1 MELNEKIAALRERMR
16 QGGVDLFM
24 VTTEDAYLAESAVDY
39 WRSLRWLTGFSGTLA
54 YAMVTQ
60 DAVSFWTDAR
70 YVIQA
75 RHQVQ
80 IDQVKHYDVT
90 KVGADYYLDWIRETL
105 SAMEGDQLVM
115 AVDGRT
121 ITASRGLLLQEN
133 LRRLHGK
140 SCTLRTDLDLVG
152 DIWKDRPEP
161 AYQPVFEHEMKYAGR
176 SRQEKLADLRARLA
190 ENGADHTIVGTME
203 GVVWLTNMRGQDL
216 VNPLFMSH
224 ALVTPEVAKLF
235 ACVRMIPEE
244 LREKLRQDGYE
255 LYDIDQAEEEIRKI
269 SPDAKLFYDPYRMNF
284 ALYSAVPEGVEK
296 IRGFDQV
303 NDLKSV
309 KNPVERENF
318 IRTDRMECAALFKFF
333 HYVKKHA
340 ADGNLNEYNVSEILY
355 AIRSKNPEFLG
366 KRSAPLMAAYMKNAA
381 GPHYFPTE
389 EENTAIEPSGVLLV
403 DAVTHYYGGTTDIT
417 RTVYLGPCPELE
429 ELRKDYTLTLRS
441 LMDLSR
447 QVFREGVD
455 GAYLDSVA
463 RRVMWNAHLQY
474 GYGTGHGIGYCIV
487 AHEGP
492 QFISEPSYKKEWAF
506 CFLPMKPGMVMAL
519 EPGVYKEGKYGVR
532 LEDNL
537 YITEDLTNEYGTFYR
552 FQNMSYLPFEREL
565 IDVEALHPDEIAW
578 LNQYHQT
585 CWEQLSPLL
594 DEEERE
600 ALREAT
606 EPL

>member
-1 MELNEKIAALRERMR
+1 MKITAYICYNKKQSGWRKEEATEGKAMKKVSVRMLKIIDLLLEEERPTVSALSARLKLSTRQIRYDIECINQLHEGRQLLIETDNKGVLSVKDEGTLRMLR
-16 QGGVDLFM
+16 HN
-24 VTTEDAYLAESAVDY
+24 AES
-39 WRSLRWLTGFSGTLA
+39 
-54 YAMVTQ
+54 
-60 DAVSFWTDAR
+60 VSYSQPQR
-70 YVIQA
+70 
-75 RHQVQ
+75 
-80 IDQVKHYDVT
+80 
-90 KVGADYYLDWIRETL
+90 
-105 SAMEGDQLVM
+105 
-115 AVDGRT
+115 
-121 ITASRGLLLQEN
+121 LL
-133 LRRLHGK
+133 
-140 SCTLRTDLDLVG
+140 
-152 DIWKDRPEP
+152 
-161 AYQPVFEHEMKYAGR
+161 YM
-176 SRQEKLADLRARLA
+176 
-190 ENGADHTIVGTME
+190 
-203 GVVWLTNMRGQDL
+203 
-216 VNPLFMSH
+216 
-224 ALVTPEVAKLF
+224 
-235 ACVRMIPEE
+235 RMILAFDLESYNLSRIAEELSVSRMTVRNDMQLLEEE

-594 DEEERE
+594 DEEEKE